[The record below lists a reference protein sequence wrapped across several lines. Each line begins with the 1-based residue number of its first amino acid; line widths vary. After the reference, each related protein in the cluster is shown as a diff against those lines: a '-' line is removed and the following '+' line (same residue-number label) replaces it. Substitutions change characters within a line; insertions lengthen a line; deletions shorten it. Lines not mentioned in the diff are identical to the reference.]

1 MSMPYRQDRIR
12 ERRDEGEQPYQ
23 DAREALSE
31 SEAELDRTAS
41 TRDGFHEA
49 ESEEERHTR
58 QEAEAGERLG
68 EIGDEVADEREPS

>member
-12 ERRDEGEQPYQ
+12 ERRDEGEQPFQ

-41 TRDGFHEA
+41 TRDGSDA
-49 ESEEERHTR
+49 TESEEERHAR
-58 QEAEAGERLG
+58 QEAKASARLG
-68 EIGDEVADEREPS
+68 DIGDEVAGEQQPS